1 MRLLFSIHI
10 SILIE
15 SSKTKI
21 KFTTNKFSV
30 MSYILISYTLY
41 LFLTLALTVW
51 VARTLFSNGK
61 VFLLDI
67 FHGNKELANAVNN
80 LLLVGFYLINIG
92 YAVYTLTITENIM
105 DARQLVEG
113 LSIKVGAIILILGGM
128 HFLNMLVFYKL
139 RKRALLEKKFEP
151 GNTGNKG
158 GIY

>member
-1 MRLLFSIHI
+1 
-10 SILIE
+10 
-15 SSKTKI
+15 
-21 KFTTNKFSV
+21 

-41 LFLTLALTVW
+41 LILTLVLIIW
-51 VARTLFSNGK
+51 VARKLFSNGK
-61 VFLLDI
+61 IFLLDI

-92 YAVYTLTITENIM
+92 YAVYTLSIREDILN
-105 DARQLVEG
+105 ARALVEG
-113 LSIKVGAIILILGGM
+113 LSVKVGAIILILGGM

-151 GNTGNKG
+151 GNTANKE

>member
-1 MRLLFSIHI
+1 
-10 SILIE
+10 
-15 SSKTKI
+15 
-21 KFTTNKFSV
+21 
-30 MSYILISYTLY
+30 MSYILISYSLY
-41 LFLTLALTVW
+41 LILTLALTIW

-67 FHGNKELANAVNN
+67 FHGNKELATAVNN

-92 YAVYTLTITENIM
+92 YAVYTLTIKEDILN
-105 DARQLVEG
+105 ARTLVEG

-139 RKRALLEKKFEP
+139 RKRALLEKKYEP
-151 GNTGNKG
+151 GNAGNKG

>member
-1 MRLLFSIHI
+1 LKVQKDKSK
-10 SILIE
+10 LI
-15 SSKTKI
+15 
-21 KFTTNKFSV
+21 TNKFSA

-41 LFLTLALTVW
+41 LILTLALTIW

-92 YAVYTLTITENIM
+92 YAVYTLSISEDILN
-105 DARQLVEG
+105 ARALVEG
-113 LSIKVGAIILILGGM
+113 LSVKVGAIILILGGM

-151 GNTGNKG
+151 GNTANKG